1 MAIVLTRT
9 DDRFIHGQ
17 VTTGW
22 ASKVGASRIVLVNDG
37 IANDTLIQKLQR
49 LSAGPGVEVVFLTQ
63 AAAVE
68 RIRGEGL
75 GAEPFFLLVESPTDL
90 VPLVQAGLKLEEVN
104 LGNLR
109 FEPGKRKIANWL
121 FVNDRQIGALRE
133 LAAQGIRLNAQWMI
147 GQETIN
153 VNEWLAKNR

>member
-1 MAIVLTRT
+1 MGIVLTRT

-22 ASKVGASRIVLVNDG
+22 ARKVGARRIVLVNDG
-37 IANDTLIQKLQR
+37 IANDSLIQKLQR
-49 LSAGPGVEVVFLTQ
+49 LSAGPGVEVEFLTQ

-68 RIRGEGL
+68 RLRGPGL
-75 GAEPFFLLVESPTDL
+75 GDEPFFLLVESPADL
-90 VPLVQAGLKLEEVN
+90 VPLVQAGLKLEEVS

-121 FVNDRQIGALRE
+121 FVDDRQVAALRE
-133 LAAQGIRLNAQWMI
+133 LAAQGIRLKAQWMI
-147 GQETIN
+147 GQETIH
-153 VNEWLAKNR
+153 VNDWLAKNR